1 MRKLIYARKELEVAI
16 VEKSLSVLRVEK
28 RLFQSMLISI
38 SFATWIKVVYL
49 ILAD

>member
-16 VEKSLSVLRVEK
+16 AEKSSSVLRVKK
-28 RLFQSMLISI
+28 RLFQLMLISI